1 MYSAARVVARQFS
14 FGSSSEGD
22 YVPDAVRTDVQCE
35 VSTNWTCV
43 QIASSPQKQAAP
55 CDLAPPC
62 GVSVQRVLRGRL
74 DAGTS

>member
-1 MYSAARVVARQFS
+1 MCLTRSGRTSNARC
-14 FGSSSEGD
+14 
-22 YVPDAVRTDVQCE
+22 P
-35 VSTNWTCV
+35 TNWTCV